1 MAKSWKD
8 GDQGEYDP
16 NAPEYSVEESPLE
29 VEPTRRAASA
39 EFVVDSDVGSAAAL
53 REAMDPANRSL
64 TDALQMSFR
73 VLQLV
78 IIVLLV
84 LFLFSGFKT
93 VGASQAGVA
102 TVWGR
107 IIDRDGLEPG
117 LQMNWPPPIG
127 EFVLFEAEGRLVD
140 DNRAFLSQD
149 LRDQGMQVA
158 LQSSGSQDLLD
169 PIRDGSVLTDGGELA
184 HIQIAAKYRIA
195 SPATFLSTLAD
206 AEADSIVR
214 VALERAVVHVSASN
228 TLRNLQDDLSNEEI
242 EEMIIDSAQTV
253 LDDINSGMKIS
264 EVSVMSELIPP
275 IRILKKQEEFSQSRQ
290 RAAEKIERANKFAQ
304 ESLIGVAGKS
314 YPELAKLVMEYEEA
328 WVLDSPDLDQRL
340 SDINSFFEGEE
351 IAGLAARTIS
361 TAQRFQ
367 SRVDQG
373 LGREARRFAGLLP
386 SYREHPDLVIAEK
399 WLEAYASVMGQPDVE
414 IMYVPEGLGSMGLDI
429 TGLES
434 VRDIRRRADI
444 EAREKSVNLLGG
456 TSSDYMMRASEIN
469 IGKAGRQLKIDEST
483 GTVTGMR
490 QELLNR
496 GQN

>member
-8 GDQGEYDP
+8 GDMNESDP
-16 NAPEYSVEESPLE
+16 SARDYSVEETPLE
-29 VEPTRRAASA
+29 VEPARRAASA

-78 IIVLLV
+78 IVVLLV

-93 VGASQAGVA
+93 VGTSQSGVA

-107 IIDRDGLEPG
+107 IVDRDGLQPG

-127 EFVLFEAEGRLVD
+127 EFVLFESEGREVD
-140 DNRAFLSQD
+140 DNRAFLPQN
-149 LRDQGMQVA
+149 LRDMLMENA
-158 LQSSGSQDLLD
+158 LESSGSRDQLS
-169 PIRDGSVLTDGGELA
+169 PSRDGSFLTDGGELA
-184 HIQIAAKYRIA
+184 HISVVTKYRIT
-195 SPATFLSTLAD
+195 SPAAFLATISD
-206 AEADSIVR
+206 SKADSIVR
-214 VALERAVVHVSASN
+214 VAVERAVVHVGGSKK
-228 TLRNLQDDLSNEEI
+228 LKVLQDDLSNAEI
-242 EEMIIDSAQTV
+242 EEMLGDSAQSV
-253 LDDINSGMKIS
+253 LDEIGSGMKIT
-264 EVSVMSELIPP
+264 EVIVRNEVIPP

-290 RAAEKIERANKFAQ
+290 RATEKIERANKVAQ

-314 YPELAKLVMEYEEA
+314 YPELAKLVMAYEEA
-328 WVLDSPDLDQRL
+328 WTLDADDVEQRL
-340 SDINSFFEGEE
+340 ADINAFFEGDE

-361 TAQRFQ
+361 TAKRFQ

-399 WLEAYASVMGQPDVE
+399 WLEAYAAVMGRPDVE
-414 IMYVPEGLGSMGLDI
+414 IMYVPQGLGSMGLDI

-444 EAREKSVNLLGG
+444 EARERSVNMLGG

-469 IGKAGRQLKIDEST
+469 IGKAGRQLNIDEST
-483 GTVTGMR
+483 GTVSGMR
-490 QELLNR
+490 QDLLNKD
-496 GQN
+496 QK

>member
-8 GDQGEYDP
+8 GDSNESDP
-16 NAPEYSVEESPLE
+16 SGKDYSVEESPLE
-29 VEPTRRAASA
+29 VEPARRAASA

-78 IIVLLV
+78 IVVLLV

-93 VGASQAGVA
+93 VGTSQSGVA

-107 IIDRDGLEPG
+107 IIDRDGLQPG

-127 EFVLFEAEGRLVD
+127 EFVLFESEGREVD
-140 DNRAFLSQD
+140 DGAAFLSQNMRQ
-149 LRDQGMQVA
+149 LGMERSLEA
-158 LQSSGSQDLLD
+158 SGSRDRLT
-169 PIRDGSVLTDGGELA
+169 PSKDGSFLTDGGELA
-184 HIQIAAKYRIA
+184 HIGIDTKYRITN
-195 SPATFLSTLAD
+195 PAIFLSTIAD
-206 AEADSIVR
+206 ADADSIVR
-214 VALERAVVHVSASN
+214 VAVERAVVHVGGSMK
-228 TLRNLQDDLSNEEI
+228 LKVLQDDLSNAEI
-242 EEMIIDSAQTV
+242 EELIADKAQSV
-253 LDDINSGMKIS
+253 LDEIDSGMKIS
-264 EVSVMSELIPP
+264 QVIVRNEVMPP
-275 IRILKKQEEFSQSRQ
+275 TRILKKQEEFSQSRQ
-290 RAAEKIERANKFAQ
+290 RAAEKIERANKAAQ
-304 ESLIGVAGKS
+304 ESLIGIAGKS
-314 YPELAKLVMEYEEA
+314 YPELARLVMAYEEA
-328 WVLDSPDLDQRL
+328 WTLDSDDAEQKLA
-340 SDINSFFEGEE
+340 DINAFFEGGE

-361 TAQRFQ
+361 TAERFQ

-373 LGREARRFAGLLP
+373 LGREAKRFAGLLP

-399 WLEAYASVMGQPDVE
+399 WLEAYAAVMGRPDVE
-414 IMYVPEGLGSMGLDI
+414 IMYVPQGLGSMGLDI

-444 EAREKSVNLLGG
+444 EARERAAGMLGG

-469 IGKAGRQLKIDEST
+469 IGKAGRQLKIDQST

-490 QELLNR
+490 QDLLDKS
-496 GQN
+496 QK